1 MKYEN
6 VCITILHDM
15 LFCGL
20 LIKMV
25 IKQSDRIA
33 CPYLGRGWSRGT
45 QEHISLELCFFSN
58 CSEKQPSGWFCLD
71 LDWHLLYMALWP
83 NE

>member
-1 MKYEN
+1 VSLYIYWNWMKYEN

-20 LIKMV
+20 LIEMV

-33 CPYLGRGWSRGT
+33 CPCVGGGWSRGT
-45 QEHISLELCFFSN
+45 QSLELWFFSN
-58 CSEKQPSGWFCLD
+58 CSEKQPSGWFCRD
-71 LDWHLLYMALWP
+71 LDWHFL
-83 NE
+83 